1 VVLRYW
7 EDLSVRAVADLL
19 DLSESNVK
27 IQSMRSL
34 AVLRTLLDEDTP
46 AGQL

>member
-1 VVLRYW
+1 VVVRYW
-7 EDLSVRAVADLL
+7 ADLSVRAVADLL

-34 AVLRTLLDEDTP
+34 DRLRTLLDER
-46 AGQL
+46 AGQR